1 MKSKNKTLLSEFS
14 LFAVAFIWGGGFVVV
29 KQSLDSI
36 TPLWLLTARF
46 FVGAAAIVLIFFKKL
61 KLINRRS
68 LLAGIV
74 SGILIYGGFL
84 FQTIAVLYT
93 TASKNALLTASYVVL
108 VPFVYW
114 IMAGKRP
121 AFLQV
126 AAALLCFAGIA
137 MLMYTGTFGG
147 FNKGDLLTLLCGL
160 LFAVQISFLG
170 IYAQKHDTI
179 VLTIVQLATCTVI
192 SFAAS
197 LLFDRNIPKTL
208 PLDTTVS
215 VLYLGLLSTALA
227 YLVQTVAQ
235 KYTPPANASLILC
248 LECVI
253 GCVLSVIL
261 LNERFTPLMWA
272 GSALTVISVLLSQRT
287 RGEVAAKAILSE

>member
-1 MKSKNKTLLSEFS
+1 M
-14 LFAVAFIWGGGFVVV
+14 FAVAFIWGGGFVVV